1 MGVDM
6 DGGSELVVAAEHDDA
21 APGHSKGEE
30 YLAGSAPPYLEVL
43 LETLETLEI
52 LRLLRLV
59 REGFKKKKTAN
70 YPHFVDKGGVSSL
83 LDIHIFVVTEAIG
96 ILYHGTIPD
105 SGQRVSRVQDG
116 REQGWPAP

>member
-30 YLAGSAPPYLEVL
+30 YLAGSAPPYLEVI

-52 LRLLRLV
+52 LRLLRLLRLTRSKV
-59 REGFKKKKTAN
+59 TSPQSSKSNHHFIGHTKKN
-70 YPHFVDKGGVSSL
+70 PL
-83 LDIHIFVVTEAIG
+83 CMLN
-96 ILYHGTIPD
+96 
-105 SGQRVSRVQDG
+105 
-116 REQGWPAP
+116 